1 MMRPTPTRLTWRLL
15 VAVAALLALA
25 ILVAAGCGSSS
36 KKASPTSSSSGKT
49 FDVNNVTTDSA
60 LTALLPSNVTSAG
73 QIRCASDIPY
83 PPWEMWVTPTSKQ
96 PTGIDYD
103 LSQAIGKKL
112 GIKVSFNDVPFD
124 SIPFGIQSGKYDIV
138 MSDMYDTAA
147 RQKYS
152 SFVDYAADGTAILVA
167 TGNPDGIT
175 TPDSLAGKTVACES
189 GTTQETFLQT
199 LNTKFK
205 TAGQPQMTILVLQ
218 KQPEALLAIQG
229 GKAAADLTD
238 ASTAGYIATHQSA
251 NFEIVKDPAAPNG
264 YEPQLVGIEI
274 AKANT
279 QLVDAVQ
286 KALQALI
293 NDGSYQLIVNKY
305 GFLPVKSAQVNQ
317 GPSFAS
323 TSSGTSASPTP

>member
-1 MMRPTPTRLTWRLL
+1 MKRIHARSAARILC
-15 VAVAALLALA
+15 VAVVFALVILA
-25 ILVAAGCGSSS
+25 VGCGSTSTTTT
-36 KKASPTSSSSGKT
+36 PTSTSTGAT
-49 FDVNNVTTDSA
+49 FDVNNVKTDA
-60 LTALLPSNVTSAG
+60 TLTALLPSSVTAAG
-73 QIRCASDIPY
+73 EIRCASDIPY

-147 RQKYS
+147 REKYA

-167 TGNPDGIT
+167 KGNPQGIT
-175 TPDSLAGKTVACES
+175 TPDSLAGKTVTCES

-199 LNTKFK
+199 LNAKFK
-205 TAGQPQMTILVLQ
+205 AAGQPEMKILVLQ

-229 GKAAADLTD
+229 GKAVADLTD
-238 ASTAGYIATHQSA
+238 ASTAGYIATSQSA
-251 NFEIVKDPAAPNG
+251 SFEIVRDPAAPDG
-264 YEPQLVGIEI
+264 YEPQLVGIMI
-274 AKANT
+274 AKTDT

-286 KALQALI
+286 KALQALMD
-293 NDGSYQLIVNKY
+293 DGTYQLIVAKY
-305 GFLPVKSAQVNQ
+305 GFVPVKSAQVNQ

-323 TSSGTSASPTP
+323 ASPTP